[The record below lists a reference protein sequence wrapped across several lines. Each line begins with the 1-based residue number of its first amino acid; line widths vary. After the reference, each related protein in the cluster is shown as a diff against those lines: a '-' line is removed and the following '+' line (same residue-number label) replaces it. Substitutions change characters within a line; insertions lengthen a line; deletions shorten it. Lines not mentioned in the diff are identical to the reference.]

1 MKHTRWAARRNRQSY
16 GWLLKTCL
24 ILILAAAWLAPAEA
38 SAKEAETLNSTAAP
52 DVPGD
57 VYWAGGF
64 EYPGM
69 DSTVN
74 ALALGPDRALY
85 AGGWFKTAGGVTA
98 DYVARWDGAT
108 WQSLDSRMNSAVFAL
123 AFGTDG
129 SLYAGGRFTAA
140 GSCRKIGFQHGGR
153 GARLRRAQPPAGRTK
168 RGWRLPAGPIV

>member
-24 ILILAAAWLAPAEA
+24 ILILAAAWLAPAR
-38 SAKEAETLNSTAAP
+38 SRCQRGRRLFNSTAAP
-52 DVPGD
+52 DVPD
-57 VYWAGGF
+57 DAYWAGGF

-74 ALALGPDRALY
+74 ALTLGPDGALY

-98 DYVARWDGAT
+98 DYVARWDGTT
-108 WQSLDSRMNSAVFAL
+108 WQSLDSRMNSSVFAL

-140 GSCRKIGFQHGGR
+140 GGGSANRIARWDRR
-153 GARLRRAQPPAGRTK
+153 GVAPARQRDER
-168 RGWRLPAGPIV
+168 